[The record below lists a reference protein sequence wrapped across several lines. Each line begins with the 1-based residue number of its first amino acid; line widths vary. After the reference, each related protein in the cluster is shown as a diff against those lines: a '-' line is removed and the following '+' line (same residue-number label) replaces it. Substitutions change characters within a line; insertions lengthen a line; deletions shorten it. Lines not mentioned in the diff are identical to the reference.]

1 MNLSKK
7 QKLIKIIN
15 NAIIEILEN
24 EIATFED
31 KPENYNKILREMTK
45 IIDDLNDD
53 SLSLNFIE
61 NDLINLNYLVNKFIK
76 NNKLN

>member
-1 MNLSKK
+1 MILSKK

-24 EIATFED
+24 EIAAFDD
-31 KPENYNKILREMTK
+31 KPENYNEILREMIK
-45 IIDDLNDD
+45 ILDELPDD
-53 SLSLNFIE
+53 SVSLGFIE
-61 NDLINLNYLVNKFIK
+61 NDLKNFNYLVNQFIK